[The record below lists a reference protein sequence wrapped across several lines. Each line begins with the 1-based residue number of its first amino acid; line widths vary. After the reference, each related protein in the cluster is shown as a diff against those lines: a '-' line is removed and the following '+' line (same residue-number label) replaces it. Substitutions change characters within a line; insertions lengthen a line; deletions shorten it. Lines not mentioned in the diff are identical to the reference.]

1 MATATVLKFMQK
13 TAEDEALRKQL
24 EALLGV
30 GDGDISSEAELDPE
44 ETEALKGERAPKV
57 AEFAA
62 QNGFEFS
69 VDELVAVVDAF
80 QQHQAGTLSDT
91 DFAKIIGL
99 SLANANKNSG
109 PVMKPLKRLTRYLSK
124 TYLGIDLPNK

>member
-13 TAEDEALRKQL
+13 TAEDETLRKQL
-24 EALLGV
+24 ETLLGV
-30 GDGDISSEAELDPE
+30 GDGDISSEAELDPQ

-69 VDELVAVVDAF
+69 VDELVTVVDAF
-80 QQHQAGTLSDT
+80 QQHQAGALSDT
-91 DFAKIIGL
+91 DFAKVIGL
-99 SLANANKNSG
+99 SLANAHKNSG